1 MTKLFNDPARFT
13 EDMLAGFLD
22 ANARYVTGVPGGVV
36 RANKTRAGKVGML
49 AGGVV
54 AGLLALDL
62 IALVATAVIAAS
74 AGAR

>member
-1 MTKLFNDPARFT
+1 MIIPQRFRPKTK
-13 EDMLAGFLD
+13 
-22 ANARYVTGVPGGVV
+22 
-36 RANKTRAGKVGML
+36 AGKVGML

-54 AGLLALDL
+54 AGLIALDL

>member
-1 MTKLFNDPARFT
+1 MIIPKRF
-13 EDMLAGFLD
+13 
-22 ANARYVTGVPGGVV
+22 RP
-36 RANKTRAGKVGML
+36 KTRAGKLGML

-54 AGLLALDL
+54 AGLVALDL

>member
-1 MTKLFNDPARFT
+1 MIVPRRFRPT
-13 EDMLAGFLD
+13 
-22 ANARYVTGVPGGVV
+22 
-36 RANKTRAGKVGML
+36 TRAGKVGVL

-54 AGLLALDL
+54 AGLVALDL

>member
-1 MTKLFNDPARFT
+1 MIVPKRF
-13 EDMLAGFLD
+13 
-22 ANARYVTGVPGGVV
+22 RP
-36 RANKTRAGKVGML
+36 KTRAGKVGML

-54 AGLLALDL
+54 AGLVALDL

>member
-1 MTKLFNDPARFT
+1 MIIPRRF
-13 EDMLAGFLD
+13 
-22 ANARYVTGVPGGVV
+22 RP
-36 RANKTRAGKVGML
+36 KTRAGKVGML